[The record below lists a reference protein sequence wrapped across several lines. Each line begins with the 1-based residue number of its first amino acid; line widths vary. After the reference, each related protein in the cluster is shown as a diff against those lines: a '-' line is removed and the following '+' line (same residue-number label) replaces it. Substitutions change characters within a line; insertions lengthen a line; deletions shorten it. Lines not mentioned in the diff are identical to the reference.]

1 MSNVVLYCRVSTD
14 EQAERGYSIRDQKDK
29 LEKYAAL
36 KNYTVFSCIEEDH
49 SAKSFTRPEFQKLL
63 AYIKKNKG
71 VIKRFIF
78 IRWDRFSRNLTDALL
93 MIRELGELGV
103 ECEAMEQPLD
113 MRIPENILMLAI
125 FLATPQI
132 ENERRA
138 INITAGIRRAH
149 KEGRY
154 CSPAPFGY
162 RYSRDDHNKPVL
174 IPHGHKAGLIR
185 EAFTLYATGLY
196 DKETIRRMLKP
207 KGLTLERTRFGLT
220 FHNALY
226 TGKIFIKG
234 NTEEPDRVVQGIHE
248 PLISEELFTKV
259 QIISGK
265 VKKQQSVKRTSKEE
279 LPLRGF
285 LLCPTCEAK
294 LTGSASRSRNGSRH
308 FYYHCHAPCKIRFKA
323 GLVNDSFE
331 NWLERISLKPEQ
343 REEYLNLVE
352 MIYKREEGDRK
363 RDLEKT
369 KVQLLENENMLLKV
383 DTMLV
388 EGKLERD
395 SYTRLK
401 DKYQRDRLQLQ
412 STLDTLKDVDAD
424 VLKQIEFAISVL
436 SSLRQ
441 MWTELDMDGK
451 WNLIGSILGDTIV
464 FDGVDC
470 RTTYSKNPIAEIFN
484 ISKGSKGRK
493 KEKTTNNGGLSRLV
507 ELRGVE
513 PLSGAGICCAFYML
527 IGSYFRVLLG
537 LPIAITLP

>member
-1 MSNVVLYCRVSTD
+1 MDNVVLYCRVSTD
-14 EQAERGYSIRDQKDK
+14 EQAERGYSIRDQRDK

-63 AYIKKNKG
+63 AFIKKNKG
-71 VIKRFIF
+71 VIRRFIF

-113 MRIPENILMLAI
+113 MRIPENMLMLAI

-138 INITAGIRRAH
+138 INITAGIRRAYT
-149 KEGRY
+149 EGRY

-162 RYSRDDHNKPVL
+162 RYSRDEYNRPILV
-174 IPHGHKAGLIR
+174 PHGHKAVLIQ
-185 EAFTLYATGLY
+185 EAFTMYASGLH
-196 DKETIRRMLKP
+196 DKESIRRILKP
-207 KGLTLERTRFGLT
+207 KGLTLARTRFGLV
-220 FHNALY
+220 FHNPLY

-234 NTEEPDRVVQGIHE
+234 NAEEPDRVVQGIHA
-248 PLISEELFTKV
+248 PIISEELFTKV
-259 QIISGK
+259 QILSGK
-265 VKKQQSVKRTSKEE
+265 VKKQQSVKRVSKEE

-285 LLCPTCEAK
+285 LLCPSCGTK
-294 LTGSASRSRNGSRH
+294 LTGSASRSRNGTRH
-308 FYYHCHAPCKIRFKA
+308 FYYHCHTPCKIRFKA
-323 GLVNDSFE
+323 GLVNNCFE
-331 NWLERISLKPEQ
+331 DWLGTISLKPEQ
-343 REEYLNLVE
+343 RNEYQNLVE
-352 MIYKREEGDRK
+352 VIYKREEGDRK
-363 RDLEKT
+363 RELEDT
-369 KVQLLENENMLLKV
+369 KVRLQENEKMLLKI

-388 EGKLERD
+388 EGNLERD

-401 DKYQRDRLQLQ
+401 DKYQKERLHLQ
-412 STLDTLKDVDAD
+412 STLGTLKEVNAD
-424 VLKQIEFAISVL
+424 ILKQIEFALSVL

-441 MWTELDMDGK
+441 MWVELDMDGK
-451 WNLIGSILGDTIV
+451 RNLIGSILSDSIV
-464 FDGVDC
+464 FDGVNC
-470 RTTYSKNPIAEIFN
+470 RTTSSENPIAEIFN
-484 ISKGSKGRK
+484 IGKGSKGRK